1 MVGGVTFRSSVQQKR
16 YKMDDSS
23 LPYQN
28 EYEERITRDRVACLL
43 DGHNT
48 MSLATS
54 RDGEVYAASLFY
66 ASDGLTLYF
75 LSNPD
80 SSHSVNIALNHRAAV
95 TISKDHS
102 DWRTVC
108 GLQIKG
114 RVFEVSE
121 SEEEAARKVFGKKYP
136 FLAGL
141 LGNRELFRGARGISF
156 YKVVPETVRLIDNTV
171 HFGYKAEL
179 DL

>member
-1 MVGGVTFRSSVQQKR
+1 
-16 YKMDDSS
+16 MDDTT
-23 LPYQN
+23 LTHKC
-28 EYEERITRDRVACLL
+28 EYEKRTIRETVAEFL
-43 DGHNT
+43 DEHNT

-80 SSHSVNIALNHRAAV
+80 SSHSVNIALNPRAAV
-95 TISKDHS
+95 TISKDHP
-102 DWRTVC
+102 DWRTVR

-114 RVFEVSE
+114 RVFEVTE
-121 SEEEAARKVFGKKYP
+121 SEEEAARKVFEEKYP

-141 LGNRELFRGARGISF
+141 LGNLKLFRGARGISF

-171 HFGYKAEL
+171 HFGWKAEL

>member
-1 MVGGVTFRSSVQQKR
+1 
-16 YKMDDSS
+16 MDDST
-23 LPYQN
+23 LPHQN
-28 EYEERITRDRVACLL
+28 EYEERITRDRIACLL

-80 SSHSVNIALNHRAAV
+80 SSHSVNIALNSRAAV

-102 DWRTVC
+102 DWRAIC

-114 RVFEVSE
+114 KVFEVTE

-156 YKVVPETVRLIDNTV
+156 YKVVPETVKLIDNTV
-171 HFGYKAEL
+171 HFGYKTEL

>member
-1 MVGGVTFRSSVQQKR
+1 M
-16 YKMDDSS
+16 
-23 LPYQN
+23 
-28 EYEERITRDRVACLL
+28 TRETVAGILE
-43 DGHNT
+43 GHNT

-54 RDGEVYAASLFY
+54 KDGSVYAASLFY

-80 SSHSVNIALNHRAAV
+80 SAHSVNISLDPRAAV

-102 DWRTVC
+102 DWKTVR
-108 GLQIKG
+108 GLQIRGK
-114 RVFEVSE
+114 VYEVPESE
-121 SEEEAARKVFGKKYP
+121 SEAAGKIFGKKYP

-141 LGNRELFRGARGISF
+141 LDNPELFRGAGGISF

-171 HFGYKAEL
+171 RFGYRAEL

>member
-1 MVGGVTFRSSVQQKR
+1 MDYTILSHKCKYEKR
-16 YKMDDSS
+16 T
-23 LPYQN
+23 
-28 EYEERITRDRVACLL
+28 IRDTVAGFL

-80 SSHSVNIALNHRAAV
+80 SAHSVNISLDPRAAV
-95 TISKDHS
+95 TINKDHS
-102 DWRTVC
+102 DWKTVR

-114 RVFEVSE
+114 RVYEVPE
-121 SEEEAARKVFGKKYP
+121 SEEEWARKIFEKKYP

-141 LGNRELFRGARGISF
+141 LGNLELFRGDRGISF

-171 HFGYKAEL
+171 HFGYRAEL

>member
-1 MVGGVTFRSSVQQKR
+1 MEDTALPHRSDHGDR
-16 YKMDDSS
+16 T
-23 LPYQN
+23 
-28 EYEERITRDRVACLL
+28 TRETVAGFL

-54 RDGEVYAASLFY
+54 RDGSVYAASLFY

-75 LSNPD
+75 LSDPG
-80 SSHSVNIALNHRAAV
+80 SAHSVNISLNPLVAV

-102 DWRTVC
+102 DWKTVR
-108 GLQIKG
+108 GLQIRGK
-114 RVFEVSE
+114 VYEVPEGE
-121 SEEEAARKVFGKKYP
+121 SELARKIFEIKYP

-141 LGNRELFRGARGISF
+141 LGMPELFRGARGIAF

-171 HFGYKAEL
+171 RFGYRAEL
-179 DL
+179 VL